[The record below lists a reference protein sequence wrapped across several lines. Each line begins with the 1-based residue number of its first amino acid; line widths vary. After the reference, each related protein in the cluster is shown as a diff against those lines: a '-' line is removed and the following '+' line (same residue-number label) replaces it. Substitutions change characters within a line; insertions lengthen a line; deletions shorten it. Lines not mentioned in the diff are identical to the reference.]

1 MLGVSQ
7 GGRVC
12 PDLNTILELS
22 PHGTRCLP
30 PMGTAGQEL
39 QLVLPWAGA
48 LVIEFPPLHPKLPVF
63 ANLLTLAG
71 ALLCWVW
78 YHDSDS
84 HGAPRTVTEEWTGGW
99 PGCHHEDAVKQLSVL
114 VFETRGKDGFR
125 VLGKQ
130 QPSSA
135 HAGQSLSYLRVTPPG
150 EALKSNIRKVDLN
163 IHHPEHHT
171 FVVVP
176 CMHVIAASLFSPPK
190 KLAVRNGDDRTR
202 YSCPQLC
209 CSDAHPRSKPTVR
222 WDRDTQHT
230 QLAGC

>member
-1 MLGVSQ
+1 M
-7 GGRVC
+7 
-12 PDLNTILELS
+12 
-22 PHGTRCLP
+22 
-30 PMGTAGQEL
+30 
-39 QLVLPWAGA
+39 
-48 LVIEFPPLHPKLPVF
+48 
-63 ANLLTLAG
+63 
-71 ALLCWVW
+71 
-78 YHDSDS
+78 
-84 HGAPRTVTEEWTGGW
+84 
-99 PGCHHEDAVKQLSVL
+99 KQLSVL

-209 CSDAHPRSKPTVR
+209 CSDAHRGPSPRSDGTVTLSTPSSPGAEFHPMWLR
-222 WDRDTQHT
+222 EIPRPCSAAAPISGH
-230 QLAGC
+230 LSLLRSA